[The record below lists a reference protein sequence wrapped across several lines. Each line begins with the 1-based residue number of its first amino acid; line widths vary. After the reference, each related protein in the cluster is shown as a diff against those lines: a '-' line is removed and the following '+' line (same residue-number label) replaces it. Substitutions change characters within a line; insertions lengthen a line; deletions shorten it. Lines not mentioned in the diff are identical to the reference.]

1 MGRQNT
7 LETGSTPLTAREP
20 ALEGRL
26 PKGGGQV
33 EFSYTNEVTGALY
46 IGLFAIIGAGIV
58 YATLAIAKL
67 AFFYAGSTRY
77 GTSKAKDDVYECG
90 EETIGDTNVQFNL
103 NYYLFAML
111 FVVFDV
117 EAALLFSWSVA
128 FDALGWS
135 GLVTAMTFLIILTV
149 GWLYALRKGALKWV
163 Y

>member
-1 MGRQNT
+1 M
-7 LETGSTPLTAREP
+7 
-20 ALEGRL
+20 
-26 PKGGGQV
+26 

-46 IGLFAIIGAGIV
+46 IGLFALIGAGIV
-58 YATLAIAKL
+58 YATLGIAKL
-67 AFFYAGSTRY
+67 AFFYAGSKRY

-117 EAALLFSWSVA
+117 EAALLFSWTVA
-128 FDALGWS
+128 FDTLGWS
-135 GLVTAMTFLIILTV
+135 GLVTAMTFIVILTV